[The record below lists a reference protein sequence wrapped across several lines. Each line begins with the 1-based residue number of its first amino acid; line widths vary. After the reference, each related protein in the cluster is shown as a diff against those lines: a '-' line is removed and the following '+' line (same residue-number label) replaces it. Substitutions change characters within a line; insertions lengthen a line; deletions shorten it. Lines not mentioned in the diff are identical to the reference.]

1 MEVLRRDGGTV
12 YTFST
17 TFTAAET
24 DLVRG
29 FGEEWTRF
37 HAMAPKDL
45 EVAGAELFDLL
56 PWSELGPGT
65 RVVDIGC
72 GSGRWSEYLRERVG
86 VIDAIDPSQ
95 AVIMAAG
102 QHQDAANIRW
112 SMAQAEDLPFADHS
126 FDLALCIGVLHHLER
141 PERALQEA
149 FRVLRPGG
157 ILLVYVYYAL
167 EQRGPLFRSL
177 FRLASGLRRLIHRAP
192 GPVKRLVCDLLAI
205 FVYWPLATLSG
216 LLKAMGLGFWYKMPL
231 SFYHNKSFRVMR
243 NDALD
248 RFGTAVE
255 KRYTRDMTADLL
267 VNTGFSEVRFSEGP
281 PYWHAFARR
290 PL

>member
-17 TFTAAET
+17 IFTDAET

-37 HAMAPKDL
+37 HAMAPRDL
-45 EVAGAELFDLL
+45 EVAGAELFDIL
-56 PWSELGPGT
+56 PWSDLGPDT

-86 VIDAIDPSQ
+86 VIDAIDPSE
-95 AVIMAAG
+95 AVVMAAG
-102 QHQDAANIRW
+102 QHKDATNIRW

-157 ILLVYVYYAL
+157 GIHVYVYYAL

-177 FRLASGLRRLIHRAP
+177 FRLANGLRRLIHRAP

-205 FVYWPLATLSG
+205 FVYWPLATLSC
-216 LLKAMGLGFWYKMPL
+216 LLKGMGMGFWHNMPL
-231 SFYHNKSFRVMR
+231 SFYHNKSLRVMR

-248 RFGTAVE
+248 RFGTPLE
-255 KRYTRDMTADLL
+255 QRFTKEEIRSMMTDAGLEDI
-267 VNTGFSEVRFSEGP
+267 RFSAKSP
-281 PYWHAFARR
+281 FWHAIGRKI
-290 PL
+290 